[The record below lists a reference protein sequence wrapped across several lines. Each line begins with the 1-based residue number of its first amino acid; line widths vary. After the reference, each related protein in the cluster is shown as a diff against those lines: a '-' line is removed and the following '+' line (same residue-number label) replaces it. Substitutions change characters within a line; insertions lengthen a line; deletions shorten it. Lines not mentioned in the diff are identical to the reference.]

1 MVKIFTEAGKTK
13 GLGHYVRMETVYKRL
28 IETSFDVEFYLDC
41 DLETEKFLKQKGSN
55 AIYEKWIDPNKLN
68 DLVFSEDIVIVDS
81 YNTDITLLEKINEIS
96 KKTIIIDDNVRL
108 DYRDM
113 IVLNPNYFGI
123 SLNYKQNDSI
133 FLLGKDYTL
142 LRKSF
147 YPEKERDINEKVNRI
162 LITLGGT
169 DVKRIVLKV
178 IKTVKSINSDVAIDV
193 VVTELYD
200 DIAEIKENLGKKDKI
215 YINATEKEMS
225 DLMKKDDFAI
235 ATAGG
240 TSNEL
245 IKVQCPAVLI
255 AVAENQ
261 LLNIQYL
268 ESKGIVKRFHEFDM
282 SPIKEM
288 FDFSLRE
295 SLYKKEKE
303 LESGR
308 NGIDAII
315 EIIKQQ
321 EESIC

>member
-1 MVKIFTEAGKTK
+1 
-13 GLGHYVRMETVYKRL
+13 
-28 IETSFDVEFYLDC
+28 
-41 DLETEKFLKQKGSN
+41 
-55 AIYEKWIDPNKLN
+55 
-68 DLVFSEDIVIVDS
+68 
-81 YNTDITLLEKINEIS
+81 
-96 KKTIIIDDNVRL
+96 
-108 DYRDM
+108 M

-123 SLNYKQNDSI
+123 SLNYKQNGSI

-147 YPEKERDINEKVNRI
+147 SPEKERDINEKVNRI

-255 AVAENQ
+255 AVAKNQ

-315 EIIKQQ
+315 EIIK
-321 EESIC
+321 EN